1 MFQEGKVKTYH
12 ADRGFG
18 FIQIEGEKKD
28 LFFHIKDFPNKN
40 IPPQSGETVKF
51 RIVEENG
58 KLKADHIVR
67 LDIQYQQANSNV
79 IGQYDDLPVQAS
91 SRYGTTKTSM
101 TSKIITIVGLI
112 VIVILLGLIYNKYQT
127 YKAQK
132 QQQVEQLMS
141 QQQKIVA
148 EQRAAVGELKNVGL
162 SEQGKKN
169 LEKTIRSPMTAAS
182 PTSTLVS
189 SPYQCD
195 GRQHCS
201 QMNSRAEA
209 EWFVRNCSDNKMDG
223 DRDGI
228 PCENDSRW

>member
-1 MFQEGKVKTYH
+1 ESK
-12 ADRGFG
+12 R
-18 FIQIEGEKKD
+18 
-28 LFFHIKDFPNKN
+28 N
-40 IPPQSGETVKF
+40 PQGSRLRAFAF
-51 RIVEENG
+51 RIPHLN
-58 KLKADHIVR
+58 IVK
-67 LDIQYQQANSNV
+67 V
-79 IGQYDDLPVQAS
+79 
-91 SRYGTTKTSM
+91 
-101 TSKIITIVGLI
+101 VG
-112 VIVILLGLIYNKYQT
+112 VCQ
-127 YKAQK
+127 KAQK

-169 LEKTIRSPMTAAS
+169 LENTIRSPMTAAS